1 MSLSGKSQLS
11 FTRVLPVYFANI
23 VLLVLS
29 MRAVSFVAVDNV
41 HVIFFLAPL
50 FYWTI
55 HKPAVMPLWFIF
67 LSGLVI
73 DFAVDSMLGLH
84 AFGFIVFY
92 MILFRIR
99 RIILS
104 QPMFYHVMI
113 YAFTVFV
120 FEALR
125 WLIVGLLGLQILP
138 VYPSLLSFV
147 INIIAFIPILFIL
160 KSLHRLMSGYR

>member
-1 MSLSGKSQLS
+1 
-11 FTRVLPVYFANI
+11 
-23 VLLVLS
+23 
-29 MRAVSFVAVDNV
+29 
-41 HVIFFLAPL
+41 
-50 FYWTI
+50 
-55 HKPAVMPLWFIF
+55 
-67 LSGLVI
+67 
-73 DFAVDSMLGLH
+73 
-84 AFGFIVFY
+84 